1 MKTISPIFKHKEDKG
16 GYILILV
23 TVLILAFC
31 LLIAYAAFAS
41 TEAGQDAKREAR
53 CVLKAVASKHDIT
66 KTSTYRFPL
75 SFTGHADIAKQIK
88 RQVERALAGGYS
100 RAYVTCEEDKAKSK
114 IFYTYGGY

>member
-1 MKTISPIFKHKEDKG
+1 MKVVSPIFKNKEDKG
-16 GYILILV
+16 GHMLALV
-23 TVLILAFC
+23 TALTLAFC
-31 LLIAYAAFAS
+31 LLIAYTAFAS
-41 TEAGQDAKREAR
+41 TESGQNKREAH

-88 RQVERALAGGYS
+88 RQVERALAGGYN
-100 RAYVTCEEDKAKSK
+100 RAYVTCEEDKAKGK